1 MNLYVII
8 EGELGAKKLYAS
20 WIPFVNPALTQAS
33 QIPDVLHNHFYI
45 EAAFGLPQYFDRI
58 RDAIENVATLE
69 HNGVRQFDRLV
80 IAIDSEDMSC
90 ADKQTEVLAETQPT
104 LNGCGVAIDCRLVIQ
119 HFCVE
124 TWALGNRRLRGGT
137 PDAKL
142 VRYRAIH
149 NVHTLDPELLPALPR
164 EDLNRAQFAYR
175 YLRLLHNAK
184 YHRQTYSKNDPK
196 VVAHKSYFDALVGR
210 LHNTGHIASFG
221 KFLGA
226 FV

>member
-20 WIPFVNPALTQAS
+20 WIPFVNPALTHAS

-45 EAAFGLPQYFDRI
+45 EAAFGWPGYFDRI
-58 RDAIENVATLE
+58 RNAIENVATLE

-80 IAIDSEDMSC
+80 IAIDSEDMSFT
-90 ADKQTEVLAETQPT
+90 DKQTEVLAEIEPM
-104 LNGCGVAIDCRLVIQ
+104 LDGCAPPIDYRLVIQ

-124 TWALGNRRLRGGT
+124 TWALGNRRLIGGT

-142 VRYRAIH
+142 IEYRAIH
-149 NVHTLDPELLPALPR
+149 NVQTLDPELLPALPR
-164 EDLNRAQFAYR
+164 EDLNRTQFAYK

-184 YHRQTYSKNDPK
+184 
-196 VVAHKSYFDALVGR
+196 
-210 LHNTGHIASFG
+210 
-221 KFLGA
+221 
-226 FV
+226 